1 MIIASTIVL
10 SVVSLAE
17 SHNGNPTDTSLLT
30 KFKSQPYIMSDEIK
44 ADTNNINHDELAKA
58 SSLFSGPLEVVSEDE
73 RFRWLESPVWSSSG
87 NYLLFSDVMGHRND
101 KDDDITCG
109 VLYKYDAT
117 SNNITQ
123 LLKCSGIVGPP
134 GQDVGED
141 GLPLNIDR
149 LLEAGS
155 NGLYWENEE
164 DGILLMQQHGWK
176 RTVRLNVNDIN
187 ADEGSIDPDLVTVV
201 ADEYDGNLLN
211 TPNDLVISDGY
222 LYFTG
227 ELSFCI
233 NDVYLLGDISE
244 AHSHHSL
251 HATILY
257 M

>member
-1 MIIASTIVL
+1 MIIASTIAL
-10 SVVSLAE
+10 SLSIASLAE
-17 SHNGNPTDTSLLT
+17 SRNGNPNTDTSLPT
-30 KFKSQPYIMSDEIK
+30 KFKSHRYIMSDPIGELGK
-44 ADTNNINHDELAKA
+44 AA
-58 SSLFSGPLEVVSEDE
+58 SLFSGPLEVVSEDE
-73 RFRWLESPVWSSSG
+73 RFRWIESPVWSSSG

-101 KDDDITCG
+101 EDDDIACG

-134 GQDVGED
+134 GQNVGED

-164 DGILLMQQHGWK
+164 DGILPMQTHGWK

-187 ADEGSIDPDLVTVV
+187 ADEGSIDPDLITVV

-227 ELSFCI
+227 ELSFLRI
-233 NDVYLLGDISE
+233 
-244 AHSHHSL
+244 
-251 HATILY
+251 
-257 M
+257 